1 MDQLRLSAFD
11 PTEHPDAQS
20 YLQQLRANF
29 IRSTGLDCLVD
40 ASSIS
45 FALPQAAELT
55 HSAAS
60 PLPTKPKGGFAGS
73 PFEEGSA
80 ERQAQAMIEKLAKY
94 GALEVV
100 HNG

>member
-1 MDQLRLSAFD
+1 MKICIDERIYEGSGEAIMEQLRLSAFD

-29 IRSTGLDCLVD
+29 IRTTGLDC
-40 ASSIS
+40 
-45 FALPQAAELT
+45 
-55 HSAAS
+55 
-60 PLPTKPKGGFAGS
+60 PLPDGS
-73 PFEEGSA
+73 V

-100 HNG
+100 RDG